1 MNKNVCKSAIKRGG
15 RITPLIIPSEFT
27 NGLGLMN
34 PSILKVK
41 NKYLVNIRWV
51 GYALYHS
58 EYKQKF
64 QSPYGPLVYLN
75 PEDDVTLTTVNYKC
89 ELDIKSGK
97 LKKYQEVNTKKLDE
111 DTGNYMNK
119 TSNIKLCKIIQ
130 QARNNS
136 KQTQKQLAQKL
147 QINVNDYNKY
157 ESGSSIPDTKL
168 LLNMQRK
175 LKVKLTGKSEEWG
188 KCL

>member
-41 NKYLVNIRWV
+41 NKYLVNMRWV

-58 EYKQKF
+58 EYNQKF

-75 PEDDVTLTTVNYKC
+75 PEDDVVLRTINYKC

-97 LKKYQEVNTKKLDE
+97 LIE
-111 DTGNYMNK
+111 
-119 TSNIKLCKIIQ
+119 
-130 QARNNS
+130 NS
-136 KQTQKQLAQKL
+136 
-147 QINVNDYNKY
+147 
-157 ESGSSIPDTKL
+157 G
-168 LLNMQRK
+168 
-175 LKVKLTGKSEEWG
+175 
-188 KCL
+188 C

>member
-58 EYKQKF
+58 EYNQKF

-89 ELDIKSGK
+89 FQIQLR
-97 LKKYQEVNTKKLDE
+97 
-111 DTGNYMNK
+111 
-119 TSNIKLCKIIQ
+119 NIQIQ
-130 QARNNS
+130 QPTTPHP
-136 KQTQKQLAQKL
+136 KPEHQTL
-147 QINVNDYNKY
+147 N
-157 ESGSSIPDTKL
+157 PDPKT
-168 LLNMQRK
+168 
-175 LKVKLTGKSEEWG
+175 
-188 KCL
+188 